1 MRHVGVAAYSI
12 NLLDGRDEL
21 ITALRKGSNITGR
34 RRIVIERQANLSNAK
49 VQPAIEIDERFGVPN
64 CFMQFLSGHC
74 LTGVQKEAREHLR
87 RLRLQADEDTLTSEF
102 FCGEVEFKK
111 AESKSS

>member
-1 MRHVGVAAYSI
+1 MGRVGVADAF

-34 RRIVIERQANLSNAK
+34 RRIVIECETNLSNAK
-49 VQPAIEIDERFGVPN
+49 VQPAIEIDECFGTPN
-64 CFMQFLSGHC
+64 CFTQFLSGHC
-74 LTGVQKEAREHLR
+74 LTSMPKEAREHLR
-87 RLRLQADEDTLTSEF
+87 RLRLQADENALTPEF
-102 FCGEVEFKK
+102 FYGEVEFKK